1 MGKRALTPLARHLRL
16 NETDAERNLWSRLRN
31 KQIEGAKFRRQQ
43 FMGPYIVDFVSL
55 EKKLVIEIDGGQ
67 HNKDESRETDEKR
80 TEWLKEIGY
89 EVLRFWDNEVLTNI
103 EGVLEKIKEALV

>member
-1 MGKRALTPLARHLRL
+1 MR
-16 NETDAERNLWSRLRN
+16 
-31 KQIEGAKFRRQQ
+31 FRRQHSIDR
-43 FMGPYIVDFVSL
+43 FIVDFYCA
-55 EKKLVIEIDGGQ
+55 EDQLVIEIDGGQ

-103 EGVLEKIKEALV
+103 EGVLEKIREALV